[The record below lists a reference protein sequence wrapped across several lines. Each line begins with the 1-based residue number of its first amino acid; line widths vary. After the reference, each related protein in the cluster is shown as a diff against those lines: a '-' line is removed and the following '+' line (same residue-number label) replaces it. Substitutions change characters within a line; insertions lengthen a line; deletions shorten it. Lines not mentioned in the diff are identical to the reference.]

1 MICVDVALL
10 IGQLYDDPIR
20 TSFSQFAVPKPVPTI
35 IIHVSNQISTKILPV
50 MVIDVPA
57 IPDVGEIDE
66 TDPTV
71 HGVKR
76 NSSGLVV
83 GTVCKQLVG
92 LITELDPHDEVGTEA
107 TVKKDDKL

>member
-20 TSFSQFAVPKPVPTI
+20 TSFSQVAVPKPVPVI
-35 IIHVSNQISTKILPV
+35 
-50 MVIDVPA
+50 VIDVPA

-76 NSSGLVV
+76 NSSELVV
-83 GTVCKQLVG
+83 GTVCEQLVG
-92 LITELDPHDEVGTEA
+92 LITELDPHDEAGTE
-107 TVKKDDKL
+107 VVGVQ